1 MAVYPIEIGDQQGI
15 VDAVNYVASGP
26 SGLGQYN
33 VGFNKST
40 PGYVTGN
47 FRLPYNSD
55 TIELMYVDPIAL
67 GDSTWLDDFTWK
79 HEFATPQLLPPF
91 AIGNNIT
98 VSGVTPSDYDGT
110 YSRIGVVYC
119 DENYVI
125 ARAVSP
131 YPNPGVVGTGGTVS
145 LAAVAYDFP
154 GTEDDPITLS
164 TDCNGI
170 LSVVGPEDFVNLSA
184 QVNCENNLGIN
195 IDVYEPGINFGVM
208 EVSTQLNRY
217 KAYNNGTTAKP
228 EYFYEFDATVAE
240 QRKSVPL
247 GNGIG
252 YIISLSIDASSGTK
266 VDTTPNGF
274 YTTLAPFQI
283 STTGS
288 GVNLYLSIDLPSS
301 AAGAYVL
308 YNPVAMTGN
317 TEVIIN
323 EPGYLFAD
331 NDLITI
337 LGSELGGVDGVND
350 LVLRV
355 TNATV
360 IPSALRIDPTAEFT
374 TLLDNPKPGLYW
386 YILELEF
393 QPGGVDVVWNV
404 DFIELGR
411 RSLTAQIVKK

>member
-1 MAVYPIEIGDQQGI
+1 MAVYPIEIGDNQGI
-15 VDAVNYVASGP
+15 VDVVNYVASGP
-26 SGLGQYN
+26 SGLGQNN
-33 VGFNKST
+33 VGFNKSSI
-40 PGYVTGN
+40 GYVTGN

-55 TIELMYVDPIAL
+55 TIELMYVEPIAL
-67 GDSTWLDDFTWK
+67 SSSEWLDDFTWK
-79 HEFATPQLLPPF
+79 YTFATPTLVPPF
-91 AIGNNIT
+91 GLGNNIT

-110 YSRIGVVYC
+110 FSRIGVV
-119 DENYVI
+119 EVTTTYVI
-125 ARAVSP
+125 ARSPNP
-131 YPNPGVVGTGGTVS
+131 YPNPGVVGTGGDVS
-145 LAAVAYDFP
+145 WAAVSYDYP
-154 GTEDDPITLS
+154 GVLDDPYLLS

-184 QVNCENNLGIN
+184 QVNCQNNLGIV
-195 IDVYEPGINFGVM
+195 IDVYEPGINFGVA

-217 KAYNNGTTAKP
+217 KAYNSGTAANP
-228 EYFYEFDATVAE
+228 QYFYEFDATVAE
-240 QRKSVPL
+240 QRQSVPL

-266 VDTTPNGF
+266 VDTTPTGF

-288 GVNLYLSIDLPSS
+288 GVNLYLSVDLPSS

-308 YNPVAMTGN
+308 YDPVTMTGN
-317 TEVIIN
+317 TEVIISS
-323 EPGYLFAD
+323 PGYLFAD

-360 IPSALRIDPTAEFT
+360 LPSSLSVDPTATFT
-374 TLLDNPKPGLYW
+374 TLLDNPAPGLYW
-386 YILELEF
+386 YILELQF

-404 DFIELGR
+404 EFIGLGR
-411 RSLTAQIVKK
+411 RSLTAQIIKK